1 MVSDA
6 CAKWSKVYLLIRLL
20 GDFGIFAFALVDYVR
35 RQGVE
40 VHVAAWRPGKD
51 SDDSDTF
58 MDSCA
63 ICLVGPVSD
72 QCKLLVTST
81 TGEEAD
87 YQSARPGK
95 VWWAYARWVYAWIVL
110 TLVVGIYLSTS
121 VYHFAVQMKYPDIP
135 TTPYNIPG
143 ISGDFSWQ
151 SSDYVGHWLL
161 NPLYISFFI
170 LGIALARM
178 AKASNATPGRC
189 TAPLNSTV
197 RSRKADLP
205 SEVTE
210 LGSVVN

>member
-1 MVSDA
+1 
-6 CAKWSKVYLLIRLL
+6 
-20 GDFGIFAFALVDYVR
+20 
-35 RQGVE
+35 
-40 VHVAAWRPGKD
+40 
-51 SDDSDTF
+51 
-58 MDSCA
+58 
-63 ICLVGPVSD
+63 
-72 QCKLLVTST
+72 
-81 TGEEAD
+81 
-87 YQSARPGK
+87 
-95 VWWAYARWVYAWIVL
+95 
-110 TLVVGIYLSTS
+110 
-121 VYHFAVQMKYPDIP
+121 MKYPDIP

-189 TAPLNSTV
+189 TTPM
-197 RSRKADLP
+197 KDDLP